1 MKGLVARETS
11 NRLHRRKAGLSLCL
25 LALLAAPAVQGRV
38 MRVAVEN
45 RESPAFAGQSFGS
58 VGQYER
64 LTGKFY
70 GEIDPKDPLNAVI
83 NDILLAPRNA
93 RGNVEYS
100 ATFTLLRPL
109 DPAKTSGVMWY
120 EVPNRGNSP
129 LNPRPSADAL
139 SAGHIL
145 LSSGWQG
152 DLTPRVGAET
162 ITVPVARNAD
172 GSPVTG
178 PVLYRISNTRG
189 LTASLQGGY
198 GGLRY
203 QTPATLDTG
212 KALLTKQASDE
223 SQIIPIASTQ
233 WAFGNCEKT
242 PFPGE
247 PDSTRI
253 CLKDGFDPEFLYQVV
268 YTAKDPLVLG
278 IGLAATRDIV
288 SYFRYSG
295 AGDGGNPVAGSIH
308 HAIGFGTSQSGNFIK
323 TFIHL
328 GFNQDEAKRP
338 VWDGANPNIAA
349 RQNPLNFRFA
359 IPGGAAGVFEPGS
372 EGVLWWS
379 TYKDDAR
386 GRPAASLLDRC
397 TAARTCPKIME
408 TFGSAEFWGLRMSP
422 GLVGTKADADIPLP
436 ATVRRYYF
444 PGVTHG
450 GGRGGFQVIE
460 PGVAGRGCALPDN
473 PNSTAEAMRALR
485 QALTDWVVK
494 GSLPP
499 ESRYPTLARGELVP
513 PARGAMGFPVI
524 PGAPAPDNLINSL
537 PNYDFGPDFRYNDLS
552 GAISLQPPVMR
563 GTVPMVVPRTDADG
577 NETGGVPSVLHQAPL
592 GTYLGWNVTASG
604 YLKGRACGFS
614 GGFIPFA
621 RTREQRLASGDPRP
635 SLEER
640 YGTHETYVQ
649 KVRDA
654 AKRLVEERFLLQ
666 DDAARL
672 VREAESSS
680 VLR

>member
-1 MKGLVARETS
+1 V
-11 NRLHRRKAGLSLCL
+11 
-25 LALLAAPAVQGRV
+25 VRV
-38 MRVAVEN
+38 VVEN

-64 LTGKFY
+64 LTGRFY
-70 GEIDPKDPLNAVI
+70 GEIDPNNTLNAVI

-93 RGNVEYS
+93 RGKVEYS

-109 DPAKTSGVMWY
+109 DPRKSSGVLWY

-129 LNPRPSADAL
+129 LNPRPSTDAL

-152 DLTPRVGAET
+152 DLPPRAGIET
-162 ITVPVARNAD
+162 LTVPLARNAD
-172 GSPVTG
+172 GSSITG

-189 LTASLQGGY
+189 STASLQSGY

-203 QTPATLDTG
+203 QIPATLDTG

-223 SQIIPIASTQ
+223 SQLVPIASTQ
-233 WAFGNCEKT
+233 WAFGNCERT

-247 PDSTRI
+247 PDPSRI
-253 CLKDGFDPEFLYQVV
+253 CLKGGFDPEFLYQVV

-288 SYFRYSG
+288 SYFRYSEETDDG
-295 AGDGGNPVAGSIH
+295 ASNPVAGLIH
-308 HAIGFGTSQSGNFIK
+308 HAVGFGTSQSGNFIK

-328 GFNQDEAKRP
+328 GFNQDESKRI

-372 EGVLWWS
+372 EGVLWWGS
-379 TYKDDAR
+379 YRDDAR

-397 TAARTCPKIME
+397 TASGTCPKIVE
-408 TFGSAEFWGLRMSP
+408 TFGSSEFWGLRMSP
-422 GLVGTKADADIPLP
+422 GLVGTKADTDIPLP
-436 ATVRRYYF
+436 ANVRRYYF

-450 GGRGGFQVIE
+450 GGHGGFPVIE
-460 PGVAGRGCALPDN
+460 PGTSGRGCSLPDN
-473 PNSTAEAMRALR
+473 PNSSAEAMRALR

-499 ESRYPTLARGELVP
+499 ESRYPTLARGELAP
-513 PARGAMGFPVI
+513 PTRIAIGFPAI
-524 PGAPAPDNLINSL
+524 PGAPIPDNLINSL
-537 PNYDFGPDFRYNDLS
+537 PNYDFGAGFQYNDLS
-552 GAISLQPPVMR
+552 GAISLQPPVAR
-563 GTVPMVVPRTDADG
+563 GAVPMVVPRTDADG
-577 NETGGVPSVLHQAPL
+577 NEIGGVPSVFHQAPL
-592 GTYLGWNVTASG
+592 GTYLGWNVTSFG
-604 YLKGRACGFS
+604 YLKGRSCGFG

-621 RTREQRLASGDPRP
+621 RTKDQRLASGDPRP

-640 YGTHETYVQ
+640 YGTHEGYVR
-649 KVRDA
+649 KVREA
-654 AKRLVEERFLLQ
+654 AKRLVEERLLFQ
-666 DDAARL
+666 DDADRL

-680 VLR
+680 ILR